1 MGTIAPTTGKWYC
14 EFAIGDPSG
23 AGSDRSAVGIGDV
36 YSVDVDAYGNDKKTI
51 MVSTST
57 DNRVW
62 LTDNVESDNTF
73 PSRSNG
79 DIIQFAWDMDASK
92 FWIGLN
98 NTWYTSNG
106 TKIASSDV
114 PAGNNPTVTDTG
126 MTSVSPMNR
135 WGAGSSIT
143 QTHYLNCGQ
152 DSSFSAY
159 KIAQGN
165 TDSNGIG
172 DFFFEPP
179 TGFLAC
185 CTKNLPEPAVTP
197 SEHFNTV
204 LYTGNGS
211 AQAISGVGFQ
221 PDWVW
226 LKRRSSVQ
234 NNNVFDSVRG
244 TNKVLATNVTDAEGS
259 VSQFLNSFDSDG
271 FTVGSASNVSANGE
285 TNVAWNWKAGT
296 SFSNDASAT
305 SVGSIDSA
313 GSVNTAAGFSVIG
326 YTGTGTTG
334 TVAHG
339 LAGVPE
345 MYIVKNRDA
354 ADNWATYFE
363 VLGNDKRVALDST
376 AIIQDTNNW
385 DSTSPSSTVFTV
397 KGGENRVND
406 SNEKYISYHFRS
418 IDGYSKV
425 GSYTGNDHANGTFVY
440 CGFKPAFVLIKNT
453 NNNGEGFVMFNNKS
467 DPDNVVGT
475 YLTAYSTAAEQGTT
489 SVTHSRSM
497 DLVSNGFKLRGNS
510 TEINDSE
517 VIVFYAVAER
527 PFKYS
532 HAG

>member
-1 MGTIAPTTGKWYC
+1 MGVTSGKWYF
-14 EFAIGDPSG
+14 EYYVQNSG
-23 AGSDRSAVGIGDV
+23 SINHVGIKSPVLSAGNME
-36 YSVDVDAYGNDKKTI
+36 DALLLKETGVTILNDGSEAAGGVAFT
-51 MVSTST
+51 T
-57 DNRVW
+57 
-62 LTDNVESDNTF
+62 
-73 PSRSNG
+73 G
-79 DIIQFAWDMDASK
+79 DIIGVALNADDDEISWYKNGIIMS
-92 FWIGLN
+92 GLTDFDYSSLTHKSAGVHPAVRDN
-98 NTWYTSNG
+98 NGSL
-106 TKIASSDV
+106 
-114 PAGNNPTVTDTG
+114 
-126 MTSVSPMNR
+126 SV
-135 WGAGSSIT
+135 
-143 QTHYLNCGQ
+143 LNFGQ
-152 DSSFSAY
+152 DSSFANSNLAPN
-159 KIAQGN
+159 AVEQGYQ
-165 TDSNGIG
+165 DSNGIG
-172 DFFFEPP
+172 DFYYEPP
-179 TGFLAC
+179 SGFLAL
-185 CTKNLPEPAVTP
+185 CTKNLPEPTVTP

-204 LYTGNGS
+204 LYSGTGSSNS
-211 AQAISGVGFQ
+211 ITGVGFQ
-221 PDWVW
+221 PDWIWIKGRDV
-226 LKRRSSVQ
+226 SV
-234 NNNVFDSVRG
+234 NNFLFDAVRG
-244 TNKVLATNVTDAEGS
+244 VSKYLRSDITNAEGTS
-259 VSQFLNSFDSDG
+259 SGPRHLTAFGSDG
-271 FTVGSASNVSANGE
+271 FTVGVDNDVNNSGE
-285 TNVAWNWKAGT
+285 GFVAWNWKAGT

-363 VLGNDKRVALDST
+363 VLGNDKRVALDTT
-376 AIIQDTNNW
+376 AVVQDTNNW

-425 GSYTGNDHANGTFVY
+425 GSYVGNDNADGMFVY

-475 YLTAYSTAAEQGTT
+475 YLTAYGSTAEQGTT

-517 VIVFYAVAER
+517 TIVFYAVAER